1 MKSVDPKELTIPEIQ
16 TLFQG
21 VIAPRPIAFASTI
34 DRAGQV
40 NLSPFSFFNM
50 FSMNPP
56 VLVFSPSRRGR
67 DGTNKHTLENVYEVP
82 EVAISMVDYAM
93 VEQMSLASTEY
104 PKGVNEFVK
113 AGLVEE
119 PSERIAPPRVKGA
132 PASFECKVNRIIP
145 LGSGGGAGNLV
156 VCEVLLAHFR
166 PDLFNDQGVIDPH
179 KADLVARMGG
189 DWYCRA
195 NGGALFQVAKP
206 LTKKGIG
213 VDQLPAAIRL
223 SLVLTGNELGKL
235 ANVEN
240 LPILA
245 DLLHLQVPDKLADLS
260 GHVLAS
266 ALLKENLP
274 LHAWKVLLEK

>member
-1 MKSVDPKELTIPEIQ
+1 MKSVDPKELSIPEIQ
-16 TLFQG
+16 ALLQG

-67 DGTNKHTLENVYEVP
+67 DGTSKHTLENVYEVP

-132 PASFECKVNRIIP
+132 PASFECKISRIIP

-156 VCEVLLAHFR
+156 VCEVLRAHFR
-166 PDLFNDQGVIDPH
+166 SDLFNEQGVIDPH

-213 VDQLPAAIRL
+213 VDQLPADIRL
-223 SLVLTGNELGKL
+223 SQVLTGNELGKL
-235 ANVEN
+235 ANVED
-240 LPILA
+240 LPMLA
-245 DLLHLQVPDKLADLS
+245 DLWHLQVPDKLADLS
-260 GHVLAS
+260 GHALVS
-266 ALLKENLP
+266 ALLKENL
-274 LHAWKVLLEK
+274 LMHAWKVLLEK